1 MANRLAPDARERS
14 RCDGF
19 DFGHRVMSSERA
31 AASRGAIAVRDAII
45 FRKVPHVP
53 PACASTA

>member
-14 RCDGF
+14 RCNGF

-31 AASRGAIAVRDAII
+31 EASRGAIAVRDAII
-45 FRKVPHVP
+45 FRKAPHVP
-53 PACASTA
+53 PGVRLEA